1 MPFQSSYLSHHHPFP
16 LHCCCPIP
24 PTWECYY
31 HHCKMS
37 TAERAKGTPFI
48 YTHTHTYTFTHIL
61 THTYSLWKLHEWI
74 QAMNMLSFNISPS
87 SHTYDWSGF
96 WYTKSYGGFILGESY
111 LLSLALTHSDN
122 LYIAIKCFA
131 VWGSGSPGVLIKAKD
146 TYVASKSWQLNGL
159 HVKLNLEN

>member
-1 MPFQSSYLSHHHPFP
+1 MQTPFQSSYPSHHHPFP

-37 TAERAKGTPFI
+37 TAKRAKGTPFI
-48 YTHTHTYTFTHIL
+48 YIYTHTHIHIHTHTHTHS
-61 THTYSLWKLHEWI
+61 HTYSHTHTLWKLHEWI
-74 QAMNMLSFNISPS
+74 QAMNMLSFNISIKP
-87 SHTYDWSGF
+87 HMWLKLLLIYQ
-96 WYTKSYGGFILGESY
+96 SYGGFILGESY

-146 TYVASKSWQLNGL
+146 T
-159 HVKLNLEN
+159 